1 MKNDIADRDNVQD
14 LFEKV
19 TQKARKGKFMSK
31 KALEKFR
38 KTVSDEVVKAIEV
51 AKIILMINLSII
63 RMVLLTLSEKIL
75 INYLCIIFLEKNLHN
90 LLICIHLDNNF
101 IVLMKKS

>member
-1 MKNDIADRDNVQD
+1 MNNFPQVIHYNQTRFKSHLIENVTEFLSENWAIALYHEWFSIFRHKMKNDIADRDSVQD

-38 KTVSDEVVKAIEV
+38 KSVSDEVVKAIEV
-51 AKIILMINLSII
+51 IK
-63 RMVLLTLSEKIL
+63 L
-75 INYLCIIFLEKNLHN
+75 I
-90 LLICIHLDNNF
+90 
-101 IVLMKKS
+101 